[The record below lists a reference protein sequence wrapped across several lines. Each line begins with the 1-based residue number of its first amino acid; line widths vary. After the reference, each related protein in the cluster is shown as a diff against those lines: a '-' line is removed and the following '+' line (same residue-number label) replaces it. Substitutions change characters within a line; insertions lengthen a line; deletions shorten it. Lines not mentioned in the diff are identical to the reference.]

1 MKDQLRRDL
10 RPKILKAESR
20 ALDDVKVAAGFG
32 RHDQPENPSC
42 PSWLPSWF
50 CTPIV
55 KQQTTNGDTT
65 MAKQKKTAAQ
75 GVPSTPTPQ
84 TGVPKIPKKAGASA
98 PAMDGAVNS
107 SPPPAS
113 KARGSGSPGRKGG
126 QTPKSPSVKQ
136 VNPTGSQGVDHRIV
150 ASQRVTPF
158 YNTQVSTAFP
168 QQRDLFMYG
177 IVVAPAGAS
186 GSIAREHFETSLSLG
201 IKTAI
206 KRSLSY
212 RAASAITTEQL
223 ADYFN
228 TIAQAY
234 FTLLSVGNHYS
245 VLHRARRR
253 PTLRLR
259 EGLIYNDESVP
270 HAIQKLAQTLTPHY
284 LPPKFIAMIE
294 GLAKVYFVD
303 NTPMCSMYQMVSWPQ
318 GTDTDANYV
327 AHINTARANVESLVN
342 AEDIITAF
350 SQSRWGSEYIQL
362 SNMQL
367 GKYDDPD
374 EFIQEYQQNVAY
386 SNDML
391 DVWSNLPL
399 EAGTGLVNKRYL
411 LATRSTSVYRAV
423 FGPGY
428 TSVSNILTA
437 GFVTADSIY
446 QPGII
451 VPSVI
456 GSTTGNNF
464 RYVSTTGYD
473 EAASITSISAIQF
486 GVLARM
492 VDMVYETTN
501 TLRILPS
508 GATYVT
514 TNMYNIAEDANEVL
528 DVMFGNQAK
537 KK

>member
-1 MKDQLRRDL
+1 L
-10 RPKILKAESR
+10 
-20 ALDDVKVAAGFG
+20 
-32 RHDQPENPSC
+32 
-42 PSWLPSWF
+42 
-50 CTPIV
+50 
-55 KQQTTNGDTT
+55 
-65 MAKQKKTAAQ
+65 
-75 GVPSTPTPQ
+75 
-84 TGVPKIPKKAGASA
+84 
-98 PAMDGAVNS
+98 
-107 SPPPAS
+107 
-113 KARGSGSPGRKGG
+113 
-126 QTPKSPSVKQ
+126 
-136 VNPTGSQGVDHRIV
+136 
-150 ASQRVTPF
+150 
-158 YNTQVSTAFP
+158 
-168 QQRDLFMYG
+168 YG
-177 IVVAPAGAS
+177 ITVSPAGAS

-212 RAASAITTEQL
+212 RVASTITTEQL

-284 LPPKFIAMIE
+284 LPPKFITMIE
-294 GLAKVYFVD
+294 DLAKVYFVD
-303 NTPMCSMYQMVSWPQ
+303 NTPMCPMYQMVSWPQ
-318 GTDTDANYV
+318 GADTDANYV
-327 AHINTARANVESLVN
+327 AHINASRTNVESLVN
-342 AEDIITAF
+342 AEDMITAF
-350 SQSRWGSEYIQL
+350 SQSRWDSEYIQL

-374 EFIQEYQQNVAY
+374 EFIQEYQQNVTY

-391 DVWSNLPL
+391 DIWSNLPL
-399 EAGTGLVNKRYL
+399 EAGTGLVNKRHL
-411 LATRSTSVYRAV
+411 LASRSTSVYRAV

-428 TSVSNILTA
+428 TSLSNILTA
-437 GFVTADSIY
+437 GFVTADSLY

-451 VPSVI
+451 VPSVV

-464 RYVSTTGYD
+464 RYVSTTGDD
-473 EAASITSISAIQF
+473 EAMNITSISAIQF

-492 VDMVYETTN
+492 VDMVYEHTN

-528 DVMFGNQAK
+528 DMMFGNRAK

>member
-1 MKDQLRRDL
+1 
-10 RPKILKAESR
+10 
-20 ALDDVKVAAGFG
+20 
-32 RHDQPENPSC
+32 
-42 PSWLPSWF
+42 
-50 CTPIV
+50 
-55 KQQTTNGDTT
+55 
-65 MAKQKKTAAQ
+65 
-75 GVPSTPTPQ
+75 
-84 TGVPKIPKKAGASA
+84 
-98 PAMDGAVNS
+98 
-107 SPPPAS
+107 
-113 KARGSGSPGRKGG
+113 
-126 QTPKSPSVKQ
+126 
-136 VNPTGSQGVDHRIV
+136 
-150 ASQRVTPF
+150 
-158 YNTQVSTAFP
+158 
-168 QQRDLFMYG
+168 
-177 IVVAPAGAS
+177 
-186 GSIAREHFETSLSLG
+186 
-201 IKTAI
+201 
-206 KRSLSY
+206 
-212 RAASAITTEQL
+212 
-223 ADYFN
+223 
-228 TIAQAY
+228 
-234 FTLLSVGNHYS
+234 
-245 VLHRARRR
+245 
-253 PTLRLR
+253 
-259 EGLIYNDESVP
+259 
-270 HAIQKLAQTLTPHY
+270 
-284 LPPKFIAMIE
+284 
-294 GLAKVYFVD
+294 
-303 NTPMCSMYQMVSWPQ
+303 
-318 GTDTDANYV
+318 
-327 AHINTARANVESLVN
+327 
-342 AEDIITAF
+342 
-350 SQSRWGSEYIQL
+350 
-362 SNMQL
+362 MQL